1 MWFRVVSVMLTRNI
15 SHTCSFIL
23 AAFSDGDGPLAAGA
37 ALQTAVVFSIS
48 SSYMRGGGE
57 SQVDAEGQRS
67 RAERSWRSKHW
78 KKVKNQ
84 SPDLQSSKLAIRLCI
99 PMNETRK

>member
-1 MWFRVVSVMLTRNI
+1 M
-15 SHTCSFIL
+15 

-37 ALQTAVVFSIS
+37 ALQTAVVFTI

-57 SQVDAEGQRS
+57 SQVEAEGQRS

-84 SPDLQSSKLAIRLCI
+84 SPDLQSSKLAISLCVL
-99 PMNETRK
+99 TVS

>member
-1 MWFRVVSVMLTRNI
+1 M
-15 SHTCSFIL
+15 
-23 AAFSDGDGPLAAGA
+23 AAFSDSDGPLAAGVALHTA
-37 ALQTAVVFSIS
+37 AVVVFST

-57 SQVDAEGQRS
+57 SQVEAEGQRL

-84 SPDLQSSKLAIRLCI
+84 SSKLATRLCI
-99 PMNETRK
+99 PTDELDNTTTSKM